1 MFYINLLIRSIYGL
15 KSKSLDNDSIKLLKI
30 GNTTS
35 YVFAVKQ
42 TSARSTAFQ
51 NLTIEETEKGT
62 KAFVTTYFPSK
73 KWISDYRSGIKS
85 TFDGKLVFTRINI
98 SGQPDKNAQQA
109 KEMERLS
116 SLNPAKSSVVSLICE
131 TYTVYEYTAVPC
143 SGLLGHMPGEDCP
156 FYDDPTQGTPPS
168 YAFVPVEYEDCY
180 EYNSDDPGGN
190 TTPTI
195 PDPYD
200 PCGGGPIAS
209 FIPFEKGTR
218 LATVPPSDCDGNG
231 GGGVEEPPSEPIE
244 PLPCENVPE
253 QNLLDTIN
261 VVNPILREAL
271 KKMLPMSYYQYIEF
285 DNAGNLNKTKF
296 LGAEQ
301 NSLLQNS
308 EIYDALAYMIRS
320 DVDITL
326 YSAPDWRGLMPQYP
340 NNPDKKYTFEMAGQ
354 FIDGITVLPIT
365 DPLTN
370 IPVTGNASQG
380 NIYVNNYKKSSVE
393 RLAYLCAHEL
403 IGHMYRFIKNK
414 TYVDNDPSFEAWLEK
429 ILVES
434 EKNWKEMKKWEKSKN
449 TCPQN

>member
-1 MFYINLLIRSIYGL
+1 M
-15 KSKSLDNDSIKLLKI
+15 KI

-35 YVFAVKQ
+35 YIFAVKQ

-231 GGGVEEPPSEPIE
+231 GGGVEEPPLEVINDLKDPCKIAAHEAISNQKINNLIAVWYNKFFVDKTATMDIQLKEGANITVNNQLVPAYTAFNTDANRWETTLSSTYFAGNEYHMSKEAYGQIIVHEILHTYISKEWPEIAASHQDHLFIFKNLVNPTKDLLKEAFGMSEP
-244 PLPCENVPE
+244 
-253 QNLLDTIN
+253 
-261 VVNPILREAL
+261 
-271 KKMLPMSYYQYIEF
+271 
-285 DNAGNLNKTKF
+285 
-296 LGAEQ
+296 
-301 NSLLQNS
+301 
-308 EIYDALAYMIRS
+308 DAL
-320 DVDITL
+320 
-326 YSAPDWRGLMPQYP
+326 GLALNGIQD
-340 NNPDKKYTFEMAGQ
+340 NWKYTDFESLCSQAYGLGLADVKAS
-354 FIDGITVLPIT
+354 FDKFTKG
-365 DPLTN
+365 
-370 IPVTGNASQG
+370 TGGTKCSG
-380 NIYVNNYKKSSVE
+380 N
-393 RLAYLCAHEL
+393 
-403 IGHMYRFIKNK
+403 
-414 TYVDNDPSFEAWLEK
+414 
-429 ILVES
+429 
-434 EKNWKEMKKWEKSKN
+434 
-449 TCPQN
+449 